1 LNSIGWEVSEDTF
14 AALLEACVR
23 SGEAK
28 SASEAIVILKNQGI
42 KVRIVIFQFCK
53 HVRIYLASLCI
64 AANECSVCY

>member
-28 SASEAIVILKNQGI
+28 TASEAIVILKNQGI
-42 KVRIVIFQFCK
+42 KVRVHHCLQ
-53 HVRIYLASLCI
+53 R
-64 AANECSVCY
+64 VCTA